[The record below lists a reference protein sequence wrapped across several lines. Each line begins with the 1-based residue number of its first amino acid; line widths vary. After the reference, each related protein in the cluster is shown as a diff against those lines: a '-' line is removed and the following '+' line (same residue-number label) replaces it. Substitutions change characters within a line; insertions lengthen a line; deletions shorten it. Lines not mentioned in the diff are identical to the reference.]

1 MKKSNLTKYVFIL
14 IFVAAIF
21 FTACNKDDEFLGPD
35 MTIDLVSTDANGWK
49 GDTIMFQ
56 IMISSDGDLT
66 SFQVSPSVT
75 GANLNSQYLKND
87 FAAGDQSETIDYSYV
102 IPSTVMDGDK
112 ISLGFTV
119 TDANQLTE
127 SASDTIYIVRPEG
140 PIVTY
145 DDKLLGSYS
154 SSYGSSFCSANGTV
168 FSMLNA
174 SANSDSIDFL
184 YFYGATFLAT
194 IAAPSDT
201 DAETVFNDPAT
212 ALVQWTTRNA
222 TMFKETD
229 ITPSEFDAIT
239 NDIAIIDAAE
249 GANLTKITD
258 IQVDDVFAF
267 KTAATSAHP
276 EKYGLIKVYSITT
289 SAAGD
294 INIAIKVQSGD
305 K

>member
-1 MKKSNLTKYVFIL
+1 MKNSNLTKYVFIL

-87 FAAGDQSETIDYSYV
+87 FAAGDQSETIDYSYI

-127 SASDTIYIVRPEG
+127 FASDTIYIVRIPG

-145 DDKLLGSYS
+145 DDKILGSYS
-154 SSYGSSFCSANGTV
+154 SNYGSSFCSSTGV
-168 FSMLNA
+168 IFSMLNA
-174 SANSDSIDFL
+174 WAGSDSIDFL
-184 YFYGATFLAT
+184 YFYGAANLAT
-194 IAAPSDT
+194 IAAPNDT
-201 DAETVFNDPAT
+201 DAEAVFNDGT
-212 ALVQWTTRNA
+212 IGLEQWTTRNA
-222 TMFKETD
+222 TMFKT
-229 ITPSEFDAIT
+229 TTLTATEFDAIS
-239 NDIAIIDAAE
+239 NDISIIDAVE
-249 GANLTKITD
+249 GANLTKITE
-258 IQVDDVFAF
+258 IAENDVIAF

-276 EKYGLIKVYSITT
+276 GKQGLIKVYSITT
-289 SAAGD
+289 GAGGD
-294 INIAIKVQSGD
+294 INISVKVQSGD